1 MRCQGFSQEIH
12 PPSNEKKAQSIA
24 LKEKAEKMPRI
35 KGGSSNNNTID
46 TDNHHT
52 HHGGIEPVNERNS
65 QENGNQSLKNRWP
78 GGDLL
83 SQWRQKKRSRG
94 CRTMVDDSVR
104 KSIAIGMHVAK
115 TVNQIASTHPHIT
128 FHSKDTISS
137 PSARSP
143 EAITRNS
150 EDLPASGCNG
160 LSFHQIAD
168 RHSPPSSEK
177 PYRMAPH
184 SGFTTGAVG
193 DFMAPSC
200 AMPSEIESFLQPAE
214 KIDID
219 MVQWPKIFISLSRK
233 EKEDDFFVIKGSKLP
248 QRPKRRPKLVE
259 KNLLNCYPGV
269 WLSDVARGRYDVRE
283 KKNTRKKPRGLKAME
298 SQESDSD

>member
-1 MRCQGFSQEIH
+1 MSREIH
-12 PPSNEKKAQSIA
+12 PLINGKTAQGIA
-24 LKEKAEKMPRI
+24 LKEKGEKMPRI
-35 KGGSSNNNTID
+35 KGGSSNNNTIY
-46 TDNHHT
+46 TDNHNG
-52 HHGGIEPVNERNS
+52 HHGVIEPLNENNN
-65 QENGNQSLKNRWP
+65 QENGNQSLINRWP

-94 CRTMVDDSVR
+94 CRTMVDDSAR
-104 KSIAIGMHVAK
+104 KFIAIDMHATK
-115 TVNQIASTHPHIT
+115 TVNQIASTHLHHT
-128 FHSKDTISS
+128 FNSKYTIASSS
-137 PSARSP
+137 PCSP
-143 EAITRNS
+143 QAITRDS
-150 EDLPASGCNG
+150 EDLPVSAWNG
-160 LSFHQIAD
+160 LSLNQMPD
-168 RHSPPSSEK
+168 RHSLPSSEK
-177 PYRMAPH
+177 PDRMAPH

-193 DFMAPSC
+193 DCMAPSY

-214 KIDID
+214 KIGMD
-219 MVQWPKIFISLSRK
+219 MLQWPRIFISLSRK

-283 KKNTRKKPRGLKAME
+283 KRNTRKKPRGLKAME